1 MSEIPDSYQLI
12 ADLLMRQTE
21 ALRKALAELGELQS
35 TLSTDRQD
43 DLERIIG
50 RLEGALQEDQAAL
63 LVMAVSAG
71 RR

>member
-43 DLERIIG
+43 DLKRIIG